1 MSFEG
6 YYQLLCENG
15 HETQGS
21 LELTGSNTTCEYC
34 GGKIIY
40 HNLVDCT
47 NNEDEGM
54 IRFVEDIP
62 SERTK
67 EILPDGMIKRIFIT
81 GKYKLPDN
89 IKPNEFPKIDD
100 YNGDYT

>member
-15 HETQGS
+15 HDTRGC
-21 LELTGSNTTCEYC
+21 LELTGSTTVCKYC

-47 NNEDEGM
+47 NNAAEGM
-54 IRFVEDIP
+54 IKFVEEIP

-67 EILPDGMIKRIFIT
+67 EILPDGRIKITFIT

-89 IKPNEFPKIDD
+89 IKPNEFSRENIWDCF
-100 YNGDYT
+100 

>member
-21 LELTGSNTTCEYC
+21 QELTGSATWCEQC
-34 GGKIIY
+34 RGKIVY

-47 NNEDEGM
+47 NNEDEVM
-54 IRFVEDIP
+54 IKFEEIIP
-62 SERTK
+62 PDRKIET
-67 EILPDGMIKRIFIT
+67 LPDGRIKRIFIT
-81 GKYKLPDN
+81 GKYRLPDN
-89 IKPNEFPKIDD
+89 IKPNEFPKDND
-100 YNGDYT
+100 GD